1 MIEKQMKNEKGFTLI
16 EMLLAM
22 ALGIVVLGI
31 AIFTYNKQST
41 VLRTGNQQTETRG
54 MARLAM
60 DALVTNI
67 QTAGYGLPPGDS
79 TINDRADPPVFS
91 PRAAMGIS
99 KASATS
105 VTYRVN
111 SDDIT
116 TFIAVDPSS
125 SASNAFVVPL
135 NSAIGIFAVNDQVV
149 FFDVSSPANTGFRV
163 VSNINSPQL
172 VSGTNYDV
180 MAMSGVAHG
189 VELNPLRDS
198 VPVMINKYHEITYT
212 FNAGPQT
219 ITVQDDQGTDPTGDD
234 TTTVIATNVTNLTFS
249 YFNSVVYN
257 STADPTAIALPLD
270 WATVADRPALGNIR
284 RINIDITV
292 RDQNETTVTTT
303 LVSDVTLRNMG
314 R

>member
-22 ALGIVVLGI
+22 TLGIVVLGV
-31 AIFTYNKQST
+31 AIYTYNKQSS
-41 VLRTGNQQTETRG
+41 VIRTGNQETETRG

-79 TINDRADPPVFS
+79 TINDGADPPVFS

-111 SDDIT
+111 SEDIT
-116 TFIAVDPSS
+116 TYVSRDPSS
-125 SASNAFVVPL
+125 SAANSFVVPL
-135 NSAIGIFAVNDQVV
+135 NSANGIFLVNDQVV
-149 FFDVSSPANTGFRV
+149 FFDISAPANTGFRV
-163 VSNINSPQL
+163 VSNITSPQL
-172 VSGTNYDV
+172 ISGTNYDL
-180 MAMSGVAHG
+180 MAMSGVSHG

-219 ITVQDDQGTDPTGDD
+219 ITVVDDQGTDPTGDD
-234 TTTVIATNVTNLTFS
+234 TTTTIATNVTNLTFS

-257 STADPTAIALPLD
+257 STADPTAVALPLD
-270 WATVADRPALGNIR
+270 WVNVADRPDLGNIR

-292 RDQNETTVTTT
+292 RDQNETAVTTT